1 MGSRFFSAIV
11 RVFGLWALLFPGPDA
26 YAIAHATARGQ
37 IGECEATIRRAPR
50 ALDGYVCLFRYQMD
64 DRPEVLRFLDAQVR
78 LDPRNPRPHLYAGIV
93 RTLAGEGV
101 DEREWRVAIDG
112 FRREHEVAGEIYA
125 ITSLLSARCIGRLV
139 CDDEAHALLRRSGQL
154 ARASG
159 RLDLRQVVE
168 IWTLKMAFALDDMDA
183 ADASE
188 ERLLALGKPASAW
201 VNSEALQARAHLA
214 TLVLDHAR
222 QRALYAELFEA
233 LDPDDPRRPMALG
246 GLAAATVH
254 LALQRLESRE
264 SAERLVRQAIAE
276 QERAG
281 LPLLYR
287 ETGYL
292 ASRMQLALLLG
303 PTAESFS
310 LLRATLAAQLARGAW
325 RTPLYPRLSLSEL
338 LATAEPPRLEEAT
351 QVAEDAVEGA
361 FQVGGDFEQARALVL
376 RSRMRFRRG
385 ELSLGWADGLAALD
399 HAERLRDHQ
408 RAMAVR
414 LRYAE
419 SLSFAYKSLAGALTR
434 YRPPGDLP
442 SLDGAFQVM
451 ERLRARGL
459 METLLADGRDRE
471 RVPVQPPTLAQV
483 REELGPGEA
492 LLSFQVWR
500 PEPTIDAPYREGS
513 SWVTVIT
520 PERVDAFPVPGAE
533 VLEPQIRAWTGLL
546 ERRDG
551 SDRAAGARLQQELLG
566 PALGALPP
574 GIDRLILV
582 PDGPLHRLPFDALS
596 GGPGTPYLAERF
608 GVSIAPSASL
618 WLRFR
623 AAPRLPPGKILALA
637 DPADPSAR
645 LAVRRDRP
653 GVFGA
658 LVHARREAEAALSA
672 FPVGGE
678 LRIGPPAS
686 ESFLKSASLDGV
698 SLLHL
703 ATHAIADEREPEHA
717 AVVLDPGSPAEDGRL
732 EPREIARLPLGGKTV
747 VLAGCETSAGA
758 VYRGEG
764 VMSLARAFFS
774 AGATAVVGTLDRV
787 RDDEAGLFFS
797 AMYRT
802 LGRGESV
809 GEAVV
814 AAKREAI
821 RQGAPPA
828 AWAEVVLLGD
838 AEARPRARETPAT
851 LPVVLTGVV
860 LAFAGLGAGRF
871 WRRTARSNSRR

>member
-1 MGSRFFSAIV
+1 
-11 RVFGLWALLFPGPDA
+11 
-26 YAIAHATARGQ
+26 
-37 IGECEATIRRAPR
+37 
-50 ALDGYVCLFRYQMD
+50 MD
-64 DRPEVLRFLDAQVR
+64 DRAEILRFLDAQVR
-78 LDPRNPRPHLYAGIV
+78 RDPRNPRPHLYAGII

-112 FRREHEVAGEIYA
+112 FRREHEAAGEIYA

-139 CDDEAHALLRRSGQL
+139 CDDEARALLRRAGEL
-154 ARASG
+154 ARTSG

-168 IWTLKMAFALDDMDA
+168 IWTLKVAFALDDLEA
-183 ADASE
+183 AEASE
-188 ERLLALGKPASAW
+188 ERLLALGPPASAW

-214 TLVLDHAR
+214 TLLLDYAR
-222 QRALYAELFEA
+222 QRTLYAELHQA
-233 LDPDDPRRPMALG
+233 LDLDDPRRPVALG

-264 SAERLVRQAIAE
+264 TAERLVRQAIAE

-303 PTAESFS
+303 PTEESFS
-310 LLRATLAAQLARGAW
+310 LLRSTLAAQLARSSW
-325 RTPLYPRLSLSEL
+325 RTPLYPRLTLAEL
-338 LATAEPPRLEEAT
+338 LATAEPPRLEEAM
-351 QVAEDAVEGA
+351 QVAQDAVEGA
-361 FQVGGDFEQARALVL
+361 FQLGGDFEQARALVL

-385 ELSLGWADGLAALD
+385 ELSLGLADGLAALD
-399 HAERLRDHQ
+399 HAERLREHQ

-419 SLSFAYKSLAGALTR
+419 SLSFAYQSLAGAVIR

-442 SLDGAFQVM
+442 AIDDAFQVM

-459 METLLADGRDRE
+459 METLLADGRDGE
-471 RVPVQPPTLAQV
+471 PLPVQPPTLAQV
-483 REELGPGEA
+483 RAELGPGEA

-500 PEPTIDAPYREGS
+500 PDPTIDAPYREGS
-513 SWVTVIT
+513 SWVTVVT

-551 SDRAAGARLQQELLG
+551 SDRAAGLRLQQELLA
-566 PALGALPP
+566 PALASLPP
-574 GIDRLILV
+574 SIDRLVIV

-596 GGPGTPYLAERF
+596 GGPGTPYLVERF

-623 AAPRLPPGKILALA
+623 AAPRLPPGKVLVLA
-637 DPADPSAR
+637 DPAEPSAR
-645 LAVRRDRP
+645 LAIRRDST

-658 LVHARREAEAALSA
+658 LVHARDEAEVALSA
-672 FPVGGE
+672 FPTGGE
-678 LRIGPPAS
+678 LRTGPPAS

-717 AVVLDPGSPAEDGRL
+717 AVVLAPGSPSEDGRL
-732 EPREIARLPLGGKTV
+732 EPREIARLPLRGKTV

-758 VYRGEG
+758 VFRGEG

-787 RDDEAGLFFS
+787 RDDEAGVFFS
-797 AMYRT
+797 SMYRA
-802 LGRGESV
+802 LGRGSSV

-838 AEARPRARETPAT
+838 AQARPRERETPGA
-851 LPVVLTGVV
+851 LAMGLAGVA
-860 LAFAGLGAGRF
+860 LAVAGLGAGRS